1 MYSLFLDL
9 NILLFILGRQG
20 LTSPLFL
27 KSTIAKKKKKKKDSM
42 ERKPLNKE
50 LCDNGD
56 TSLIFLVLPQ
66 TFKIRT
72 ATSLLMLTSL
82 F

>member
-1 MYSLFLDL
+1 MYGLFLDL
-9 NILLFILGRQG
+9 NILLFILGRQR
-20 LTSPLFL
+20 LTSLLFL
-27 KSTIAKKKKKKKDSM
+27 KSTIEKRKKKDSM
-42 ERKPLNKE
+42 ERKPLNME

-56 TSLIFLVLPQ
+56 TSRIFLVLPQ
-66 TFKIRT
+66 TSKIHT